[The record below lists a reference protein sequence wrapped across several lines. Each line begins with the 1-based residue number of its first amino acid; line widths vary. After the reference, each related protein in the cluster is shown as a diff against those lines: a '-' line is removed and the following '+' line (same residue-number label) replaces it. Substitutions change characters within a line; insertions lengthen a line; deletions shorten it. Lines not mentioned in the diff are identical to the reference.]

1 MFQVIGLLD
10 HSDLLA
16 KVWLC
21 YQKYSSIPT
30 YTQRKQ
36 MIKTTQAAIL
46 ETCGSPLIIR
56 EILLPDLL
64 PGQVLVKVFFSGV
77 CRSQLMEV
85 RGKRGVDPW
94 LPHLLGHEG
103 SGEVLAVGEGVKKIK
118 KGDEVILGWVKGQGM
133 DAPGAKYLYN
143 GRVINSGKVTTFS
156 NHTVVSEN
164 RLVKKPVGLA
174 RDEAILFGCALPTGS
189 GMVLNEVKPVD
200 GSTVVILGLGG
211 IGLSALMSLRAF
223 NCRKVIAIDV
233 SDEKLAL
240 AVDLGATH
248 IINSE
253 RDDVNGLVLNIT
265 NGGADH
271 CIESA
276 GTVATIELGFSLI
289 RKGGGKLLFAS
300 HPPEVDKI
308 AISPFELICGKQI
321 AGSWGGASVPDR
333 DIPRLYEVIQATK
346 TPIKRLINKTYSLE
360 KINDAL
366 DDLEAGCVFRPL
378 IKMQHDPL

>member
-1 MFQVIGLLD
+1 
-10 HSDLLA
+10 
-16 KVWLC
+16 
-21 YQKYSSIPT
+21 
-30 YTQRKQ
+30 
-36 MIKTTQAAIL
+36 MIKTTQAAVL
-46 ETCGSPLIIR
+46 ETCGSPLVIR
-56 EILLPDLL
+56 EILIPDLL
-64 PGQVLVKVFFSGV
+64 PGQILVKVYFSGV

-85 RGKRGVDPW
+85 RGKRGIDPW

-103 SGEVLAVGEGVKKIK
+103 SGEVLAVGKGVKKVK

-133 DAPGAKYLYN
+133 EAPGAKYLCN
-143 GRVINSGKVTTFS
+143 GQVINSGKVTTFS

-164 RLVKKPVGLA
+164 RVVKKPDGLA
-174 RDEAILFGCALPTGS
+174 RDEAVLFGCALLTGS
-189 GMVLNEVKPVD
+189 GMVLNEIQPLN
-200 GSTVVILGLGG
+200 GSTIIVLGLGG
-211 IGLSALMSLRAF
+211 IGLSALMAIKAF
-223 NCRKVIAIDV
+223 NCSKVIAIDV

-248 IINSE
+248 IINPV
-253 RDDVNGLVLNIT
+253 RDNVGELVSNLT
-265 NGGADH
+265 SGGADY

-321 AGSWGGASVPDR
+321 AGSWGGASLPDR
-333 DIPRLYEVIQATK
+333 DVYHLYKVLRNANV
-346 TPIKRLINKTYSLE
+346 PLKRLINKTYRLDE
-360 KINDAL
+360 INEAL

-378 IKMQHDPL
+378 IEMRHNLS